1 MFIWILNVLDL
12 IVAIVMVGAHFGIL
26 TSFLIP
32 AIIYLVVKG
41 LVFIKD
47 PFSIIDLILAVY
59 LIVLGFGIQTFLTWI
74 FVLYLL
80 YKTIIS
86 FQT

>member
-1 MFIWILNVLDL
+1 MIIWLLNILDL
-12 IVAIVMVGAHFGIL
+12 IVALILIGAHFNIL
-26 TSFLIP
+26 IYLVIP

-41 LVFIKD
+41 IIFIKD
-47 PFSIIDLILAVY
+47 PFSIIDIAIAVY
-59 LIVLGFGIQTFLTWI
+59 LAILASGIKTFLTWI

-86 FQT
+86 FQI